1 MRALIQPVF
10 GCRPALGTLLLALL
24 LAGCTAQHAS
34 APDFSE
40 EAQDRSLD
48 FQEIFPV
55 ADELPGWTPT
65 DSPEVFSRENLYDL
79 VDGQA
84 ESYFAYGFQEA
95 AVQSYEN
102 SEGTV
107 LRVTIW
113 KLATPADAYGLYTA
127 GMSGRPVAVGNNGNI
142 DEGRHLAVWQ
152 DRFYVDLFALPEL
165 ESAQDLEDLGRVM
178 AAKLPAGGERP
189 SLVDLLP
196 AEGLV
201 PRSSIFF
208 HEEISIQS
216 NLWLGGENLL
226 GLGPATDGVLA
237 RYDVGG
243 APVQLLL
250 VQYPDADS
258 AAAALATLLDD
269 GLEQLVAADV
279 QDNLLGAVF
288 GKVDVAAAERLLAEA
303 QAKR

>member
-1 MRALIQPVF
+1 MRALIQPIIAYI
-10 GCRPALGTLLLALL
+10 PALGTLLLALL
-24 LAGCTAQHAS
+24 LAGCAGQPGS
-34 APDFSE
+34 APDSFE
-40 EAQDRSLD
+40 QAKDRSFD
-48 FQEIFPV
+48 FREIFPG
-55 ADELPGWTPT
+55 AGELPGWTPA
-65 DSPEVFSRENLYDL
+65 DSQEVFNRENLYDL

-84 ESYFAYGFQEA
+84 ESYFAYGFEEA

-102 SEGTV
+102 SDGTV
-107 LRVTIW
+107 LRVTVW
-113 KLATPADAYGLYTA
+113 KLATPADAYGLYTT
-127 GMSGRPVAVGNNGNI
+127 GISGLPVAVGNDGNV
-142 DEGRHLAVWQ
+142 DEGRHLAFWQ
-152 DRFYVDLFALPEL
+152 DRFYVDLFALPQL
-165 ESAQDLEDLGRVM
+165 ESAEVLGDLGQAV
-178 AAKLPAGGERP
+178 AARLPAGGERP

-201 PRSSIFF
+201 PSSSIFF
-208 HEEISIQS
+208 HEEISIQN

-226 GLGPATDGVLA
+226 GLGPETDGILA

-258 AAAALATLLDD
+258 AAAALAALLDD
-269 GLEQLVAADV
+269 GLEQLAAADV

-288 GKVDVAAAERLLAEA
+288 GEVDVAAAEKLLAEA